1 MKRRTIPV
9 VKQGPFGRLLNHIQ
23 DFGLAGIHL
32 RFLAGL
38 NLYRK
43 MSIFELDL
51 DHLKPTPEAKIPV
64 VISTD
69 NTSEAATCYSA
80 MYDGQI
86 VSCLKK
92 SEGSILLPYIAQ
104 SLHLTP
110 NECYLHGAFTEPDFR
125 SKGLLGALIS
135 YACQHTHHSR
145 ALVAITSYNKSSTR
159 AFSKAGFKLKQIR
172 GYYGLGPWRHHFAAQ
187 PAPTGNTRS
196 SGA

>member
-1 MKRRTIPV
+1 M
-9 VKQGPFGRLLNHIQ
+9 KQGPVGRLLDHVQ
-23 DFGLAGIHL
+23 DFGLDGIHL

-51 DHLKPTPEAKIPV
+51 DHLKPDLKAKIPIA
-64 VISTD
+64 ISTG
-69 NTSEAATCYSA
+69 NTSEAETCYSA
-80 MYDGQI
+80 LHDGQI

-104 SLHLTP
+104 SLHLAP
-110 NECYLHGAFTEPDFR
+110 NECYLHGAFTEPAFR
-125 SKGLLGALIS
+125 SKGLLGELIS
-135 YACQHTHHSR
+135 YACRNTHHSR

-187 PAPTGNTRS
+187 PAPTENTRS
-196 SGA
+196 AGA